1 MGKAKKSAERYA
13 LFIKALGFE
22 PTPYRL
28 QPYDKYAAEL
38 QLQYLILK
46 RSVGPE
52 IAARVRRSVRISLRP
67 KSQLVATVPD
77 SSGTPIPIV
86 KKAGKYRKAKDR
98 LRRFFAGYGQT
109 IPECRH
115 CRMSCGLPK
124 KSWPNRQLA
133 EEALARSGDDTGLNL
148 YECPKQPG
156 FWHLGRKRK
165 RR

>member
-13 LFIKALGFE
+13 LFIRTLGFE

-52 IAARVRRSVRISLRP
+52 IAERVRRSVRISLRP
-67 KSQLVATVPD
+67 KSPLVAIAPVSPGAAT
-77 SSGTPIPIV
+77 PIV
-86 KKAGKYRKAKDR
+86 KKAGSYRKTKDR
-98 LRRFFAGYGQT
+98 LRRFFAAYGQT

-124 KSWPNRQLA
+124 KSWPNKQWA
-133 EEALARSGDDTGLNL
+133 EEALARSGDVKSLNL

-156 FWHLGRKRK
+156 FWHLGRERK